1 MSERTKVETPC
12 PKCGGDRY
20 FLYTYPKH
28 RVKICLDCQAES
40 QKRPK
45 LNGKGEK
52 PGKQELPVAEMK
64 RIEVAQALGTGL
76 SVEKAAIQTGQKEG
90 YVQNVR
96 HRMKTDDLLLEAFKR
111 AQEDAAVKVLP
122 LAQRAAIMGLER
134 GIDAMEHGIEQ
145 SVGFN
150 KETGEPVMAK
160 IKPNL
165 QQLSTFVRDTA
176 YLIGVGK
183 GGIISTDQD
192 VEQHEIKK
200 SVVDKLN
207 WNDPLILEQAM
218 KIAAGV
224 AHDRAP
230 ALAISAR
237 REDD

>member
-1 MSERTKVETPC
+1 MSEKTKIETPC

-20 FLYTYPKH
+20 FLYAYPNH
-28 RVKICLDCQAES
+28 RVRMCLDCNNS
-40 QKRPK
+40 KPK
-45 LNGKGEK
+45 LNGKGQK

-90 YVQNVR
+90 YVQKVR
-96 HRMKTDDLLLEAFKR
+96 QRMKTDDLLLEAFKR
-111 AQEDAAVKVLP
+111 AQEDAAIKVLP

-134 GIDAMEHGIEQ
+134 GIDAMENGIDQ

-150 KETGEPVMAK
+150 KETGQPVMARV
-160 IKPNL
+160 KPNL
-165 QQLSTFVRDTA
+165 QQLSTFVRDTS

-192 VEQHEIKK
+192 DQQHEIKK

-207 WNDPLILEQAM
+207 WNDPAVLEAAM

-224 AHDRAP
+224 AQSGAS
-230 ALAISAR
+230 ALTLTAR
-237 REDD
+237 REED

>member
-1 MSERTKVETPC
+1 MSEKTKIETPC

-28 RVKICLDCQAES
+28 RVKMCLDCNDNR
-40 QKRPK
+40 RPMH
-45 LNGKGEK
+45 GKGQK
-52 PGKQELPVAEMK
+52 PGKQELPVAQMK
-64 RIEVAQALGTGL
+64 QIEVAQALGTGL
-76 SVEKAAIQTGQKEG
+76 SVEKAAIQTHQKES
-90 YVQNVR
+90 YVQRVR
-96 HRMKTDDLLLEAFKR
+96 QRMKTDDLLLEAFKR
-111 AQEDAAVKVLP
+111 AQEDAAIKVLP

-134 GIDAMEHGIEQ
+134 GIDAMENGIDQ

-150 KETGEPVMAK
+150 KETGLPVMAK

-165 QQLSTFVRDTA
+165 QQLSTFVRDTS

-192 VEQHEIKK
+192 EQHHEIQK

-207 WNDPLILEQAM
+207 WNDPAVLEAAM
-218 KIAAGV
+218 KIAAGI